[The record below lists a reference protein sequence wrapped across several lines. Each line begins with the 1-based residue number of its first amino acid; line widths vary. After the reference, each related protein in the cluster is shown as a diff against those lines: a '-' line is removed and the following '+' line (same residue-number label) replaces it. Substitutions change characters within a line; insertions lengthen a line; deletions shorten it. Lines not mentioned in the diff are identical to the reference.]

1 MAPGAFVVAITF
13 FMITEFSMF
22 VENFIG
28 FLSAKIR
35 KKVIEFIEIYYLCR
49 LKYFGKLNILVLMSF
64 REILRK
70 LNNRY
75 VYATLLFLI
84 VILFIDQFNLFEQI
98 RLSKSVKDKKQQ
110 IEYYEKLVPESKKY
124 LNDLQNDTATME
136 KVAREQYLMKRDN
149 EIIYLTETQE

>member
-1 MAPGAFVVAITF
+1 M
-13 FMITEFSMF
+13 
-22 VENFIG
+22 
-28 FLSAKIR
+28 
-35 KKVIEFIEIYYLCR
+35 FIEIYYLCR
-49 LKYFGKLNILVLMSF
+49 LKYFGKFNILILMSF

-110 IEYYEKLVPESKKY
+110 IEYYEKLVPESKQY